1 MELNALTLGSMLMV
15 FFAGGLVG
23 WLLRQ
28 PKKITVSP
36 PDLERERTLAEAK
49 HQALMDDIE
58 QHLASTQ
65 KALIDLADRQAKLTA
80 EMNGEARTKIT
91 TDTESTET
99 DTVLPPRDYAE
110 SRGQLQ

>member
-28 PKKITVSP
+28 PKTITVSP

-49 HQALMDDIE
+49 HQAP
-58 QHLASTQ
+58 
-65 KALIDLADRQAKLTA
+65 IDAGVKEAWHVSKDTADRMRA
-80 EMNGEARTKIT
+80 EARDPTPGGVE
-91 TDTESTET
+91 D
-99 DTVLPPRDYAE
+99 A
-110 SRGQLQ
+110 G